1 MLCCLAIT
9 VGSHAEVHS
18 LAQGLHIPARFVGDG
33 FPMRARFIY
42 LSVITTLLAILAWGH
57 STHWSLPIHPS
68 VAVKPAKRAT
78 VAAPN
83 VAPGDDKQPAKTEL
97 HLDDEAI
104 RKAGIEVEDV
114 RSRRIEQ
121 KIDAHGVVAYNQ
133 DAVAQLSSR
142 VKGNVWRVEK
152 RVGENVHRGEVLAI
166 VESLAVGEA
175 KTDLLRAIVTAD
187 LKQSNLKRLRD
198 ASAAVPERVI
208 REAEAD
214 AREANVR
221 LLSAR
226 QTLIS
231 LGLKIDLADLKNI
244 DDEALAQRIQFLGL
258 PDSIRDTL
266 DPLSTT
272 GNLIPV
278 VAPFDGVVIGRATSI
293 GELVSPEDSQ
303 FVVADT
309 SRMWL
314 LLDIRKE
321 DVGYVRIGQRLSFEA
336 DGVSGTVQGIIDWIS
351 TEMDEKTR
359 TLTVRAVVNNPLVDA
374 QRGGQEQRL
383 LRTHTFGTGHI
394 VVRERPEA
402 IAVPNEAVQFDG
414 QRHYV
419 FVREGEIFRRR
430 DVRTGV
436 VKDGWTEIL
445 SGLAAREQVATVGAH
460 VLKAELLIVSAQ

>member
-1 MLCCLAIT
+1 MT
-9 VGSHAEVHS
+9 
-18 LAQGLHIPARFVGDG
+18 ARFVRGW
-33 FPMRARFIY
+33 FSMRDKLVYVF
-42 LSVITTLLAILAWGH
+42 VIASLLALLAWGH
-57 STHWSLPIHPS
+57 STHWSLPHDPTAAAQALPPRPI
-68 VAVKPAKRAT
+68 
-78 VAAPN
+78 AAPRA
-83 VAPGDDKQPAKTEL
+83 APSEQKPPEKTEL
-97 HLDDEAI
+97 RLDDESI
-104 RKAGIEVEDV
+104 RKAGIEVADV
-114 RSRRIEQ
+114 SARRIEQ

-152 RVGENVHRGEVLAI
+152 RVGENVQRGEVLAI

-187 LKQSNLKRLRD
+187 LKQNNLKRLRD
-198 ASAAVPERVI
+198 ASAAISERVV

-214 AREANVR
+214 AREAHVR

-231 LGLKIDLADLKNI
+231 LGLTIDLADLKNL

-258 PDSIRDTL
+258 PEAIRDTL
-266 DPLSTT
+266 DPRSTT

-278 VAPFDGVVIGRATSI
+278 VAPFHGVVIGRATSI

-314 LLDIRKE
+314 MLDIRKE

-359 TLTVRAVVNNPLVDA
+359 TLTVRAVVNNPLID
-374 QRGGQEQRL
+374 EQRSGQTQRM
-383 LRTHTFGTGHI
+383 LRAHTFGTGHI
-394 VVRERPEA
+394 VVRERPDA
-402 IAVPNEAVQFDG
+402 LAVPNEAVQFDG

-430 DVRTGV
+430 NVRPGV